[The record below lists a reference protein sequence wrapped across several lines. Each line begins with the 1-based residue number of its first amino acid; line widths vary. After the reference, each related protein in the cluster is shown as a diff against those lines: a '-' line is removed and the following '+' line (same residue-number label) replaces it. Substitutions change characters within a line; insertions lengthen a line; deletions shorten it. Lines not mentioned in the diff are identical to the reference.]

1 MSRRHS
7 TGGSNHGASSLRMI
21 LRSLGRK
28 KANSWDKHMQYGRN
42 DTGKKNLNAEEERRE
57 RRRQKI
63 IKEIFDTER
72 TYQHHLQCI
81 LNCYVRPL
89 QTACLMPLNSL
100 NTIFGNVE
108 QLAAVNKELLN
119 HMETLGIGIAFLKL
133 APYLKLYSMY
143 ANNYEQASSSLQE
156 WTKKSSDFS
165 AFKRLQEEK
174 EENKGLK
181 LEALLITPVQRIP
194 RDCVQKYYSYKWKYS
209 LQFLVNSAE
218 AANRVSDV
226 ASSINEHVRQH
237 ENFQKMLS
245 IQNSLTGDG
254 APKILAPGRRF
265 IREGILLKVS
275 KKSSKTNERMLFLF
289 NDMLICAKSNLLE
302 NSECNKTYNCRCI
315 LPLLKS
321 ELQIVLGESQTS
333 SGILFKVAG
342 PDKCL
347 LLFEPNQGVGMQW
360 INEIQNAITSMK
372 RDRASLRKESSA
384 RRNSRTPRRRKLLAS
399 RRPLGKRSD
408 FEVDPLTSTS
418 DVINQCSIEND
429 KFDVP
434 TELETSLNDS
444 MTQSPSFHE

>member
-194 RDCVQKYYSYKWKYS
+194 RYKTVYRSITLINGSTVYS
-209 LQFLVNSAE
+209 F
-218 AANRVSDV
+218 
-226 ASSINEHVRQH
+226 
-237 ENFQKMLS
+237 LS
-245 IQNSLTGDG
+245 ILQ
-254 APKILAPGRRF
+254 K
-265 IREGILLKVS
+265 
-275 KKSSKTNERMLFLF
+275 
-289 NDMLICAKSNLLE
+289 
-302 NSECNKTYNCRCI
+302 
-315 LPLLKS
+315 
-321 ELQIVLGESQTS
+321 LQIESVMLRAPSMNMCDNMKT
-333 SGILFKVAG
+333 FRRC
-342 PDKCL
+342 CL
-347 LLFEPNQGVGMQW
+347 YRIV
-360 INEIQNAITSMK
+360 
-372 RDRASLRKESSA
+372 
-384 RRNSRTPRRRKLLAS
+384 
-399 RRPLGKRSD
+399 
-408 FEVDPLTSTS
+408 
-418 DVINQCSIEND
+418 
-429 KFDVP
+429 
-434 TELETSLNDS
+434 
-444 MTQSPSFHE
+444 